1 MASTLSWICYLSIQT
16 HVTIFKK
23 MYTLIKSPMKL
34 WCKVTPK
41 PSPETIKRE
50 TNFLHRFWPAKWL
63 QNEYP
68 KLYSL
73 VWFWGLCPM
82 VSHWGVFGR
91 LGCRFEWHWVTTL
104 RFLGAPWRVSGDL
117 WRVLG
122 VTSEVFRDS
131 VRGLT
136 GSVGSNVGSNIRSN
150 VGSNADYKTSRGAR
164 RSLVLISLS
173 TKILFHKVALG
184 YLLHFVQNGSSRN
197 ILEHTCLDNNLK
209 NQKIT
214 RPGFHLGA
222 QQQ

>member
-1 MASTLSWICYLSIQT
+1 MDWYEKTKNILEHIFANSAPIPMASTLSWICYLSIQT

-73 VWFWGLCPM
+73 GWFWGLCPM

-104 RFLGAPWRVSGDL
+104 RSLGGLGCHFWGLSGLRARSD
-117 WRVLG
+117 
-122 VTSEVFRDS
+122 
-131 VRGLT
+131 GLRWIQ
-136 GSVGSNVGSNIRSN
+136 GQ
-150 VGSNADYKTSRGAR
+150 YWCQ
-164 RSLVLISLS
+164 
-173 TKILFHKVALG
+173 
-184 YLLHFVQNGSSRN
+184 YLLLARKP
-197 ILEHTCLDNNLK
+197 LK
-209 NQKIT
+209 T
-214 RPGFHLGA
+214 
-222 QQQ
+222 